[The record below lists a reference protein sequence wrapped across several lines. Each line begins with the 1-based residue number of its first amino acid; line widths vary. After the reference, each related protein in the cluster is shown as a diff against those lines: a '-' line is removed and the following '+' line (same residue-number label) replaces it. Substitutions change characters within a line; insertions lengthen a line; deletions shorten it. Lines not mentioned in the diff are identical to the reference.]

1 MIDRKTTKIAA
12 DDDDVA
18 EDIAFIDQAKQAC
31 GLDAGLYLL
40 GNPLRVDR
48 QQAANDLLA
57 HIIFEPPQKVFPAG
71 LAKGGHLSFANLQHG
86 RDYSQFRQP
95 GVIVTDTE
103 HRF

>member
-1 MIDRKTTKIAA
+1 
-12 DDDDVA
+12 
-18 EDIAFIDQAKQAC
+18 
-31 GLDAGLYLL
+31 
-40 GNPLRVDR
+40 
-48 QQAANDLLA
+48 LA